1 MKTPDELT
9 QLFRA
14 NGRKVTAQRQ
24 CIFRVLQGDITH
36 PSAEAVFEAARR
48 DVETISL
55 KTVYQTLNDLAELGE
70 ILSLDVGTGMT
81 RFDPNVDDAHHH
93 VVCRRCGKVRDVYAD
108 FPDISLPVGSDLG
121 FEVGSAEII
130 FRGLCADCQGAGPD
144 SVGTGLVGPDSVEV
158 EAKADPATAGH
169 ATVGHATAGHVT
181 ARSSGAASTTATV
194 AATADSRSRDRTF
207 AVSTNG
213 PSGQ

>member
-1 MKTPDELT
+1 MKTPEELT

-24 CIFRVLQGDITH
+24 CIFRVLQGDVTH
-36 PSAEAVFEAARR
+36 PSAEAVYESARR

-70 ILSLDVGTGMT
+70 IASLDVGTGMT

-108 FPDISLPVGSDLG
+108 FPDIRLPDGSDLG
-121 FEVGSAEII
+121 FEVGSAEIV
-130 FRGLCADCQGAGPD
+130 FRGLCAECQA
-144 SVGTGLVGPDSVEV
+144 
-158 EAKADPATAGH
+158 ATAGEPGSAVASGSVA
-169 ATVGHATAGHVT
+169 ATVSAVRATK
-181 ARSSGAASTTATV
+181 TTATTGSGT
-194 AATADSRSRDRTF
+194 ATL
-207 AVSTNG
+207 AVPTNG

>member
-24 CIFRVLQGDITH
+24 CIFRVLQGDVTH

-55 KTVYQTLNDLAELGE
+55 KTVYQTLNDLSELGE

-108 FPDISLPVGSDLG
+108 FPDISLPDGSDLG

-130 FRGLCADCQGAGPD
+130 FRGLCAECVATGSDSDGTASAGTA
-144 SVGTGLVGPDSVEV
+144 SAGTASAEIEAAVGN
-158 EAKADPATAGH
+158 ATA
-169 ATVGHATAGHVT
+169 
-181 ARSSGAASTTATV
+181 RFSGAAATTATV
-194 AATADSRSRDRTF
+194 AATAGSQSRNRAL

>member
-14 NGRKVTAQRQ
+14 TGRKVTAQRQ
-24 CIFRVLQGDITH
+24 CIFRVLQGDVTH

-70 ILSLDVGTGMT
+70 IASLDVGTGMT

-93 VVCRRCGKVRDVYAD
+93 VVCRQCGKVRDVYAD
-108 FPDISLPVGSDLG
+108 FPEIRLPDGSDLG
-121 FEVGSAEII
+121 FQVGSAEVV
-130 FRGLCADCQGAGPD
+130 FRGLCAECLAAGIDPVAGD
-144 SVGTGLVGPDSVEV
+144 PVIGDHPL
-158 EAKADPATAGH
+158 ADHTL
-169 ATVGHATAGHVT
+169 
-181 ARSSGAASTTATV
+181 
-194 AATADSRSRDRTF
+194 ADHTL

>member
-24 CIFRVLQGDITH
+24 CIFRVLQGDVTH
-36 PSAEAVFEAARR
+36 PSAEAVFEAARQ

-55 KTVYQTLNDLAELGE
+55 KTVYQTLNDLTELGE

-81 RFDPNVDDAHHH
+81 RFDPNVGDAHHH

-108 FPDISLPVGSDLG
+108 FPDIRLPDGSDLG

-130 FRGLCADCQGAGPD
+130 FRGLCAECLATGTD
-144 SVGTGLVGPDSVEV
+144 SAEI
-158 EAKADPATAGH
+158 EAAAGH
-169 ATVGHATAGHVT
+169 AT
-181 ARSSGAASTTATV
+181 ARSSVAAATTATV
-194 AATADSRSRDRTF
+194 AATADSQSRNRAL